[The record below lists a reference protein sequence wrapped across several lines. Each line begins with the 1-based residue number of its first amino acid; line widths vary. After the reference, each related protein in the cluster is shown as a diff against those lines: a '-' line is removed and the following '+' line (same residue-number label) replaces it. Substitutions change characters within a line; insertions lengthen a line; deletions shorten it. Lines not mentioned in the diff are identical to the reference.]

1 MMDPFDA
8 CADIK
13 IYNYK
18 TREIHSEKAL
28 VLIHEDTGKILAVG
42 NDCERFAL
50 GNEMLRLVAPIALG
64 RVVDY
69 NAAEAL
75 FKWLHHKYILNKK
88 YRLFKGNKKGTIC
101 HHEPCSR
108 VDAKY
113 YSDLIFSLGYK
124 SVILISTE
132 VVGAKPED
140 MTLDDTL
147 TLEDAL
153 WEIGA
158 RDNKVECA
166 FEVTKED
173 PYRYAKC
180 ACGRFL
186 SNCKRWGVDPK
197 EISKEF

>member
-28 VLIHEDTGKILAVG
+28 VLAHVDTGKILAVG

-50 GNEMLRLVAPIALG
+50 GDEMLRLVAPIALG
-64 RVVDY
+64 RVVDH

-88 YRLFKGNKKGTIC
+88 YRLFKGNKKGIIC
-101 HHEPCSR
+101 YHEPCSQI
-108 VDAKY
+108 DAKF
-113 YSDLIFSLGYK
+113 YSDLICSLGYN
-124 SVILISTE
+124 SAILISTE
-132 VVGAKPED
+132 EVRAKPED
-140 MTLDDTL
+140 MTW
-147 TLEDAL
+147 EDAL